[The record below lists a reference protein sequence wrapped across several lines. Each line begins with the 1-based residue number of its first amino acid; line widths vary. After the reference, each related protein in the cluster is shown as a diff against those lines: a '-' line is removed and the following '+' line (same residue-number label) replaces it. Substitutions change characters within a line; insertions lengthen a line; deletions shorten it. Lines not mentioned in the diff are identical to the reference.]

1 MTFSNVPYVPL
12 IDYNAVSAYYLATS
26 ALIGNMAATGSVTGT
41 GGLVFTAGSGI
52 NVVTIDQQLLR
63 EAWSFTINAPEDAIV
78 LINVLN
84 ASVTLDST
92 TWIYEG
98 GITQESVILNMPNAS
113 SLALSSTNKVNI
125 LAPLASTAFA
135 QGTVDGLLV
144 VGDLSGGGHVM
155 GGTFNAHAIPD
166 PTTVVLLGLGG
177 VVLLGRRK
185 RLLNRHT
192 A

>member
-1 MTFSNVPYVPL
+1 MLERQNFIKVSKYLDYLKEVMQLSESSVERYRFYLRHLLLWAGEIDFSKVSSIRPAFPKYV
-12 IDYNAVSAYYLATS
+12 SKST
-26 ALIGNMAATGSVTGT
+26 
-41 GGLVFTAGSGI
+41 
-52 NVVTIDQQLLR
+52 
-63 EAWSFTINAPEDAIV
+63 
-78 LINVLN
+78 
-84 ASVTLDST
+84 DS
-92 TWIYEG
+92 
-98 GITQESVILNMPNAS
+98 SNAS